1 MWLGP
6 PELSL
11 SSQTGVG
18 GQESGH
24 KLSLPK
30 GTQTG
35 NSEEG
40 QPVSWESEALV
51 VWDGKWTSTIAGSLP
66 RVSLAKEKSEN
77 PAEGSFPFKLFLTP
91 VSSLETYPTSP
102 VGGSVCKSDVLW
114 LSLPIPCHPV

>member
-11 SSQTGVG
+11 SSQAGVG

-30 GTQTG
+30 GTQSG

-66 RVSLAKEKSEN
+66 RDKPGQGEIRESCRRVLSIQAFLNPSLIFRDLPN
-77 PAEGSFPFKLFLTP
+77 FPCWWIC
-91 VSSLETYPTSP
+91 V
-102 VGGSVCKSDVLW
+102 
-114 LSLPIPCHPV
+114 